1 MTTLPAPSWL
11 TRQRILV
18 YAAILAATWL
28 LLAVFIDY
36 QTRPGGGMPM
46 ITDFNTF
53 YAVSLLMR
61 DMPVAGAF
69 DGATMHAYELI
80 AAQAAYGGALS
91 AEVLATIPLFPWM
104 YPPLILPLLA
114 PLALLPYALAQLALT
129 LSSLALFLLA
139 ARRAIPDGKVAM
151 LVALAFPATL
161 LTLVF
166 GQTGFLIGGLF
177 GLGLMSLERRPWLA
191 GLCFGLMTVKPH
203 LGLLIPLAL
212 VLGGQWRAIAGAMLT
227 LALLGVLTVALWG
240 VAPWQAFLGGTGM
253 PLQLMDSRSVPWT
266 LMPTAYAGLRLAGA
280 STGLAYA
287 AQGLAVLI
295 AVVSV
300 AWAWLRP
307 GPLPLRAA
315 VLVLASTLANPFDYV
330 YDLPVLAL
338 ALLWLGQH
346 LATRRPRA
354 WEMAAMA
361 CLFATPL
368 AAPGL
373 ASAVAVQPAALAIL
387 VVLGVALNRLRGQ
400 RTAL

>member
-1 MTTLPAPSWL
+1 MNASLSPSWL
-11 TRQRILV
+11 TRQRLV
-18 YAAILAATWL
+18 AYAVMLAATWL
-28 LLAVFIDY
+28 LVAVYIEY
-36 QTRPGGGMPM
+36 QARPDGGAPM

-53 YAVSLLMR
+53 YAISLLMR
-61 DMPVAGAF
+61 EIPVVNAF
-69 DGATMHAYELI
+69 DGATMHAYELT
-80 AAQAAYGGALS
+80 AAQAAYGGTLS
-91 AEVLATIPLFPWM
+91 AKDLAAIPLFPWM

-114 PLALLPYALAQLALT
+114 PLALLPYALAKLALT
-129 LSSLALFLLA
+129 LPSLALFLLA
-139 ARRAIPDGKVAM
+139 ARRILPDGKLAV
-151 LVALAFPATL
+151 LVALAFPTTL

-177 GLGLMSLERRPWLA
+177 GLGLTSLERRPWLA

-212 VLGGQWRAIAGAMLT
+212 VLGGHWRAIAAAALT
-227 LALLGVLTVALWG
+227 LAGLAIVTLVLWG
-240 VAPWQAFLGGTGM
+240 VAPWQAFLGGAGV
-253 PLQLMDSRSVPWT
+253 PLHLMETRSVPWT

-287 AQGLAVLI
+287 AQGLAVLV
-295 AVVSV
+295 AVAGV
-300 AWAWLRP
+300 AWAWRRP

-315 VLVLASTLANPFDYV
+315 VLVLASTLANPFEYV

-338 ALLWLGQH
+338 ALLWLGRH
-346 LATRRPRA
+346 LASRRPRA
-354 WEMAAMA
+354 WEMTALA

-387 VVLGVALNRLRGQ
+387 AGLGVALNRLRGQ
-400 RTAL
+400 RTDL